1 MLPSLSVTFYSS
13 FTEKYYLLLEIGFSF
28 CVCILQENCLYAEI
42 IEHKYSKIGHMQVSK
57 QYGEQ
62 VPPTLIVRGQVEEI
76 VD

>member
-1 MLPSLSVTFYSS
+1 MLPSLSHSIQA
-13 FTEKYYLLLEIGFSF
+13 LLRKEIVLSF

-42 IEHKYSKIGHMQVSK
+42 IEHKYSKIGHMQLCK

-62 VPPTLIVRGQVEEI
+62 VPLALVVRGQMEEI